1 MQHLI
6 KNGRIDGQL
15 QDILIEDGKVIA
27 IEADIQAPDSE
38 IFDAQGKDVLPGL
51 VDVHVHFREPGFEYK
66 ETIASGSKASARGG
80 FTTVIAMPNLN
91 PVPDT
96 ADKFAAQVKRNTE
109 NSVIKTYQFAPIS
122 GGLIDDH
129 VTNMAEIAQ
138 YQPAGFTND
147 GHGVQ
152 TSMTMLQAM
161 RQAKNLNLPI
171 VAHIEDDSLVNGGA
185 MNAGAVADR
194 LGLPGME
201 SLSESTQLARDLVM
215 VKQTG
220 VHYHVA
226 HISTKESVEMVRQA
240 KREGLN
246 VTAEV
251 SPHHVLLDETMVDFD
266 NPFMKMNPP
275 LRATADR
282 LACIAGLMDGTI
294 DMVATDHAPH
304 SVEEKSGSMKTAA
317 FGIVGIETSLALM
330 YTHFVKSGLVN
341 LATLLEWMAVK
352 PAQAFN
358 LSAGKLAV
366 GTAADFTIVDFD
378 EEYEI
383 KAEDFISKGTNS
395 PFLGE
400 KVFGQVLA
408 TFVDGQM
415 VYSK

>member
-1 MQHLI
+1 MQRLV
-6 KNGRIDGQL
+6 KNGRLNDQV
-15 QDILIEDGKVIA
+15 QDILIEDGVIKEIGA
-27 IEADIQAPDSE
+27 NIEAPTAE
-38 IFDAQGKDVLPGL
+38 IFDANGKAVLPGL

-66 ETIASGSKASARGG
+66 ETIASGSLASARGG

-96 ADKFAAQVKRNTE
+96 ADKFAAQIKRNVE
-109 NSVIKTYQFAPIS
+109 NSVIKTHQFAPIS

-129 VTNMAEIAQ
+129 VTNMAEIAEFK
-138 YQPAGFTND
+138 PAGFTND

-161 RQAKNLNLPI
+161 RQAKNLDLPI
-171 VAHIEDDSLVNGGA
+171 VAHIEDDSLVNHGA
-185 MNAGAVADR
+185 MNAGTVADR
-194 LGLPGME
+194 LDLPGME

-215 VKQTG
+215 VEATG

-240 KREGLN
+240 KRAGLR

-251 SPHHVLLDETMVDFD
+251 SPHHLLLDENMVDFD

-275 LRATADR
+275 LRATEDR
-282 LACIAGLMDGTI
+282 LACIAGLLDGTI

-330 YTHFVKSGLVN
+330 YTHFVKSGLVSLDTM
-341 LATLLEWMAVK
+341 LAWMAVK

-358 LSAGKLAV
+358 LEAGVIEV
-366 GTAADFTIVDFD
+366 GAAADITVVDLD

-395 PFLGE
+395 PFIGE